1 LLTTCKED
9 YLDFELTEE
18 QKMFQSMLR
27 DFVNNEISPYAGE
40 WDESEEFPAETI
52 KKMAELGLCG
62 LHLPEEYG
70 GSGDD
75 ITFVLACEELAR
87 GSGGFSSIYI
97 TTVSLAIGPIVMFG
111 SEAQK
116 RKYIPRVAN
125 EGATVA
131 FALTEAMAGS
141 DVAALDMKYT
151 KDGDHYVLNG
161 TKIFITNGAEADFL
175 VTFATCDKSLGYKG
189 ISAFI
194 VDKGTPGFSVGKLE
208 KKMGLHPAS
217 AAELVFDNCKVPA
230 ENLLGGEGQG
240 FKIALR
246 AIDSCRVSIAA
257 QSVGLAQAAYDAAV
271 AYARERKQ
279 FGVEIARHQGIQFMI
294 ADMAVD
300 LDAARL
306 LTYRAAWQQ
315 QTTGVV
321 NAKEPAMAKLFASE
335 AAHRIA
341 HRAIQIHGGYGYT
354 KEFAVERIYRD
365 QRIMELFEGTS
376 EMQRWT
382 IARQITNLK

>member
-1 LLTTCKED
+1 M
-9 YLDFELTEE
+9 DFELTEE
-18 QKMFQSMLR
+18 QKMFQSILR
-27 DFVNNEISPYAGE
+27 DFVDNEIAPHAAA
-40 WDESEEFPAETI
+40 WDESEEWPADALQ
-52 KKMAELGLCG
+52 KMTEMGLFG

-75 ITFVLACEELAR
+75 MTFILACEGLAR
-87 GSGGFSSIYI
+87 GSGGLSSIYI
-97 TTVSLAIGPIVMFG
+97 TTVSLAIAPIVAFG
-111 SEAQK
+111 NEAQK

-151 KDGDHYVLNG
+151 KEGDSYVLNG

-175 VTFATCDKSLGYKG
+175 VTFATRDKSLGYKG

-217 AAELVFDNCKVPA
+217 AAELVFDNCKIPA
-230 ENLLGGEGQG
+230 ENLLGEEGQG
-240 FKIALR
+240 FRIALR

-271 AYARERKQ
+271 AYAKERKQ

-306 LTYRAAWQQ
+306 LTYRAGWLQQ
-315 QTTGVV
+315 QTGIV

-382 IARQITNLK
+382 IARQITGLK

>member
-1 LLTTCKED
+1 M
-9 YLDFELTEE
+9 DFELTEE
-18 QKMFQSMLR
+18 QKMFQSMMR
-27 DFVNNEISPYAGE
+27 DFVDREVAPHAAA
-40 WDESEEFPAETI
+40 WDDTNEFPTETLA
-52 KKMAELGLCG
+52 KMTELGLFG
-62 LHLPEEYG
+62 LHLPEAYG

-75 ITFVLACEELAR
+75 ITFMLACEELAR
-87 GSGGFSSIYI
+87 GSGGLSSIYI
-97 TTVSLAIGPIVMFG
+97 TTISLAIGPIVMFG
-111 SEAQK
+111 NEEQK
-116 RKYIPRVAN
+116 RKYIPRVTT

-141 DVAALDMKYT
+141 DVAALEMKYT
-151 KDGDHYVLNG
+151 REGDYYILNG

-175 VTFATCDKSLGYKG
+175 VTFATKDKALGYKG

-194 VDKGTPGFSVGKLE
+194 IDKGTPGFSVGKLE

-230 ENLLGGEGQG
+230 KNLLGEEGQG

-246 AIDSCRVSIAA
+246 AIDSCRVTIAA
-257 QSVGLAQAAYDAAV
+257 QCVGLAQAAYDAAV
-271 AYARERKQ
+271 AYAKERKQ

-315 QTTGVV
+315 QTTGIV

-341 HRAIQIHGGYGYT
+341 HHAIQIHGGYGYT

-382 IARQITNLK
+382 IARQITALK